1 MPNQKAG
8 IARPSCVSPDRNPLY
23 HLEASLARR
32 IPSGIPTSTVMV
44 MVRSA
49 RMTVGWILCAR
60 TMETGL
66 EYL

>member
-1 MPNQKAG
+1 MSPTGRRGICLIRFCEREVCMIRRAELCDIPAVAAIYDAIHAEEEAG
-8 IARPSCVSPDRNPLY
+8 
-23 HLEASLARR
+23 
-32 IPSGIPTSTVMV
+32 
-44 MVRSA
+44 